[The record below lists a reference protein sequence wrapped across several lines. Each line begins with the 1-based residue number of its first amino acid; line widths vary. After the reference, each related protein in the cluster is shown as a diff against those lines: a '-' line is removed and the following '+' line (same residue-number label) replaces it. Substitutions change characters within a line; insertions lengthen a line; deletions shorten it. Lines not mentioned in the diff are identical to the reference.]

1 MDWRTMPLR
10 TIGSIP
16 YVKKTDIT
24 RPGPRP
30 RHPILYHPVPPWAI
44 HTCEITGRRRDTGMA
59 GGMAIQSKTAY
70 LMTDLNLA
78 SHL

>member
-1 MDWRTMPLR
+1 MVLFSKALFHSQGRGHAVP
-10 TIGSIP
+10 TII
-16 YVKKTDIT
+16 
-24 RPGPRP
+24 RF
-30 RHPILYHPVPPWAI
+30 AF
-44 HTCEITGRRRDTGMA
+44 HTSQITGRRRDTGMA